1 MLKNVTFTPQPY
13 PSWNL
18 LIQPQSADMPK
29 RLQFFGIHSLHY
41 PVTCHLVLGEA
52 QGRWFDMSTSRLMVL
67 PNSFV
72 NISSGK
78 PTFSQSFSSLKM
90 LKFKVNLLYLHLSKW
105 KISIIFRTPMLNS
118 TPPHLHVLGVA
129 GPFRK
134 GNTTTA
140 WTVPTAKN
148 QVVQAAP
155 LCGRPLKEK
164 CPSSTNIENPE
175 IRWFEFSIL

>member
-1 MLKNVTFTPQPY
+1 
-13 PSWNL
+13 
-18 LIQPQSADMPK
+18 
-29 RLQFFGIHSLHY
+29 
-41 PVTCHLVLGEA
+41 
-52 QGRWFDMSTSRLMVL
+52 
-67 PNSFV
+67 
-72 NISSGK
+72 
-78 PTFSQSFSSLKM
+78 
-90 LKFKVNLLYLHLSKW
+90 
-105 KISIIFRTPMLNS
+105 MLNS

-164 CPSSTNIENPE
+164 CPYSTNIENPE